1 MKYAILLTTAFVI
14 MAKPIWP
21 VVDYLVNYDYIVETL
36 CENKDRPEMNCN
48 GKCHLSK
55 ELAKEAGND
64 GKNPLSGKTS
74 KSEIPQIIISEHISE
89 FLFKSEPELATP
101 EEIGYKSVF
110 HTSLFTSKILHPPRL
125 G

>member
-1 MKYAILLTTAFVI
+1 MKYAILLITAFVV

-64 GKNPLSGKTS
+64 DKNPLSGKTS
-74 KSEIPQIIISEHISE
+74 KSEIPQIIISEHVSE
-89 FLFKSEPELATP
+89 FLFLSGSEPATT

-110 HTSLFTSKILHPPRL
+110 YTSLFSSKILHPPRL

>member
-1 MKYAILLTTAFVI
+1 

-64 GKNPLSGKTS
+64 DKNPLSGKTS
-74 KSEIPQIIISEHISE
+74 KSEIPQIIISEHVSE
-89 FLFKSEPELATP
+89 FLFLSGSEPATT

-110 HTSLFTSKILHPPRL
+110 YTSLFSSKILHPPRL